1 MKTIL
6 KVRNSEDA
14 VFQNGKITTPILPQ
28 PITNVKKLYDGSYL
42 GQYKNSIVYFKKT
55 LWGDYYTS
63 LFSKYI
69 NPICYC
75 SDKLSTAFCL
85 VSRNANTS
93 IVLSALHA
101 EGAVGDDYSNDKLLW
116 HDKDIMNYLVE
127 NNKMIHVKDL
137 DLSKYQNFII
147 VLDEPTKRFVRVAN
161 KIFTDETLVH
171 LVKDFKKEETME
183 RFLDE
188 IIFYA
193 DLCENDKLFLWQRH
207 LGLQKTLY
215 DICMNKTD
223 KFKVVKLEDLPQWW
237 QKTYNTK
244 WLRNNVSKKRIVT
257 RESFNDEQWEK
268 VLKFL
273 QKDIELWKSV
283 ENEN

>member
-1 MKTIL
+1 MKKIL
-6 KVRNSEDA
+6 KVRNSSDA
-14 VFQNGKITTPILPQ
+14 IVENGKITTPILPQ
-28 PITNVKKLYDGSYL
+28 PINIIEEKSDGSYF
-42 GQYKNSIVYFKKT
+42 GWYNFNSVYFKKT

-63 LFSKYI
+63 LFDKYI

-93 IVLSALHA
+93 IALSALFA
-101 EGAVGDDYSNDKLLW
+101 EGVVDENYSNDDMLW
-116 HDKDIMNYLVE
+116 HDKELMTYMKE

-137 DLSKYQNFII
+137 DLSKYENFII
-147 VLDEPTKRFVRVAN
+147 VLDEPTKRFVRAAN
-161 KIFTDETLVH
+161 KIFMDDSLIH
-171 LVKDFKKEETME
+171 LVKEFKKEETME

-193 DLCENDKLFLWQRH
+193 DLCENDNYFLWERH
-207 LGLQKTLY
+207 LGLQKTVY

-237 QKTYNTK
+237 QETYKSK
-244 WLRNNVSKKRIVT
+244 WLRNNVSKERKVT
-257 RESFNDEQWEK
+257 RESFNDEQWKK
-268 VLKFL
+268 VLKYL
-273 QKDIELWKSV
+273 EKDIELWRTFV
-283 ENEN
+283 

>member
-1 MKTIL
+1 MKKIL
-6 KVRNSEDA
+6 KVRNSFDA
-14 VFQNGKITTPILPQ
+14 IVENGKITTPILPQ
-28 PITNVKKLYDGSYL
+28 PINIIEEKSDGSYF
-42 GQYKNSIVYFKKT
+42 GFYNFKPVYFKKT

-63 LFSKYI
+63 LFDKYI

-93 IVLSALHA
+93 IALSALYA
-101 EGAVGDDYSNDKLLW
+101 EGVVDENYSNDDMLW
-116 HDKDIMNYLVE
+116 HDKKLMQYMKE
-127 NNKMIHVKDL
+127 NHKMIHVKDL
-137 DLSKYQNFII
+137 DLSKYENFII
-147 VLDEPTKRFVRVAN
+147 VLDEPTKRFVRAAN
-161 KIFTDETLVH
+161 KIFMDDSLIH

-193 DLCENDKLFLWQRH
+193 DLCENDRYFLWERH

-223 KFKVVKLEDLPQWW
+223 KFKVVKLEDLPTWW
-237 QKTYNTK
+237 EETYKSK
-244 WLRNNVSKKRIVT
+244 WLRNNVSKERKVT
-257 RESFNDEQWEK
+257 RESFNDKQWEK
-268 VLKFL
+268 VLKYL
-273 QKDIELWKSV
+273 EKDIELWRTV
-283 ENEN
+283 V